1 LDSSLFFTQFIGGLT
16 SSMTLFLVASGLTLI
31 FGVVNVFNFAHG
43 SFYLLGAYFAYQF
56 VSMSGVG
63 FLSGVLLAALGAGAA
78 GMVMEF
84 LFLRRI
90 YGRGGEAGFQILLTY
105 SFILIIDDVVKM
117 IWGTDYK
124 SISRPETLDGSLTI
138 GELSVPRYDV
148 MVVGIGLLV
157 AAGMWWVIRRSRFG
171 RNLRAISANR
181 EMSSSLGVNVPV
193 TMSLVFGL
201 ATALGGLSGALSAPV
216 RTVTPG
222 AGIEVIIGSLIVV
235 VIGGLGNFWGALVGA
250 LIIGEVTAFGILFLP
265 QWAILFAYA
274 VMALVLVFRPQGLL
288 MKKGMA
294 G

>member
-1 LDSSLFFTQFIGGLT
+1 LDSNLVFTQLIGGLT

-43 SFYLLGAYFAYQF
+43 SFYLLGAYFAYQL
-56 VSMSGVG
+56 VSVSGVG
-63 FLSGVLLAALGAGAA
+63 FWAGVLLAALGAGAA
-78 GMVMEF
+78 GAVMEF
-84 LFLRRI
+84 FFLRRI

-124 SISRPETLDGSLTI
+124 SISRPEILDGSLTI
-138 GELSVPRYDV
+138 GDLFIPRYDA
-148 MVVGIGLLV
+148 MVIGMGLLV
-157 AAGMWWVIRRSRFG
+157 ALGMWWLIRKSRFG

-181 EMSSSLGVNVPV
+181 EMASSLGVNVPV
-193 TMSLVFGL
+193 ALSLVFGL

-222 AGIEVIIGSLIVV
+222 AGVEVIIGSMIVV

-250 LIIGEVTAFGILFLP
+250 FIIGEVTAFGILFLP

-288 MKKGMA
+288 MKRGIA